1 MKITR
6 KGLTH
11 KSYLSIVLLFSLSS
25 LGWLNSLLMMEVK
38 ISNYAII
45 LGNLHKQIVLWGTV
59 I

>member
-6 KGLTH
+6 KGSTH
-11 KSYLSIVLLFSLSS
+11 KSYLSIVLLFSLSP